1 MDYGTIPHLDRK
13 ISRIVMGTDFLAG
26 QGEASYAS
34 LDRFWELGGNA
45 FDSAQVYRG
54 STEVLGDWLA
64 ARGLAGEAVFFDKG
78 CHPLEGEPKRVT
90 YEAMGADIRQEHE
103 RLRVGYT
110 DLFVLHRD
118 DPEVPVGEII
128 DWLNDYRDQGLIGAF
143 GGSNWHYT
151 RIAEANEWAAAN
163 GRQGFSLDNPNL
175 TLAENVEP
183 LWPGCI
189 TIDREGREWHEQ
201 TQLPLFAWA
210 SMARGYFVGVDDP
223 EVLRAYDSP
232 VSRARRERAE
242 QLGRERGFSVA
253 SVAMA
258 WVLAQPFPVFAL
270 AGLRAPEQVDDTLR
284 ALELELTPED
294 VRWLEEG

>member
-1 MDYGTIPHLDRK
+1 MDYGTIPYLDRK
-13 ISRIVMGTDFLAG
+13 ISRIVMGTDFLSG

-45 FDSAQVYRG
+45 FDTAFGYG
-54 STEVLGDWLA
+54 ESTTILGNWLA
-64 ARGLAGEAVFFDKG
+64 ARGLAGEAVYFDKG
-78 CHPLEGEPKRVT
+78 CHPEDGRKKVT
-90 YEAMGADIRQEHE
+90 YEDMGSDIRSNHE
-103 RLRVGYT
+103 RLGVGYT

-118 DPEVPVGEII
+118 DPDIPVDEIVG
-128 DWLNDYRDQGLIGAF
+128 WLNDYKDQGLIGGF

-151 RIAEANEWAAAN
+151 RIAAANEWAAAN
-163 GRQGFSLDNPNL
+163 GKQGFSLDNPNL

-183 LWPGCI
+183 LWDGCI
-189 TIDREGREWHEQ
+189 TIDREGRDWHER

-210 SMARGYFVGVDDP
+210 SMARGYFFGVDDP

-232 VSRARRERAE
+232 TSRARRERAQ
-242 QLGRERGFSVA
+242 QLGAERGYSVPA
-253 SVAMA
+253 VVMA

-270 AGLRAPEQVDDTLR
+270 AGLRAPDQVDDTFR